1 MPAAVAQ
8 PSETVTGLS
17 LDCPAGQRHL
27 WAMTN
32 ARARRRSRLDLVEPL
47 PDDQAPGDAR
57 QRSPQEGAPVVE
69 APREAL
75 VDGRR
80 IVFDAQDEIV
90 LRCGKAS
97 ITLRRNGRIII
108 RGTRVET
115 AAEGVNR
122 IKGGTVEIN

>member
-1 MPAAVAQ
+1 
-8 PSETVTGLS
+8 
-17 LDCPAGQRHL
+17 
-27 WAMTN
+27 MTN
-32 ARARRRSRLDLVEPL
+32 ARARRRPRLDLVEPL
-47 PDDQAPGDAR
+47 PEDKAAPSDAPALT
-57 QRSPQEGAPVVE
+57 PQGVAPTADV
-69 APREAL
+69 PREAL
-75 VDGRR
+75 VDGKR